1 MFSFAFS
8 QIETNS
14 YEVRKIR
21 LENFKENYKGKS
33 IRFMDENSR
42 VVEGVLMEVTDS
54 DFVIS
59 INGKAAFY
67 SHKNINIVYLPPVSE
82 DLYMVFGISI
92 LGGLAGYVATIVAH
106 PHPNNGASLSISTI
120 GTVLGLFWVK
130 RLFINLKKLIFLV
143 GYVVKKKISLFL
155 IVFSFINAQ
164 DIIEIT
170 LNERKSS

>member
-1 MFSFAFS
+1 MYFAYNIKKELVWTVWLFSFAFG

-33 IRFMDENSR
+33 VRFTDENSR

-59 INGKAAFY
+59 IEGKATFY
-67 SHKNINIVYLPPVSE
+67 DHKNINMVYLPPVSE

-92 LGGLAGYVATIVAH
+92 LGGLAGYVATIIAH
-106 PHPNNGASLSISTI
+106 PHPNNGASASISTI
-120 GTVLGLFWVK
+120 GTVLGFVLGKKTFYK
-130 RLFINLKKLIFLV
+130 PQKIDISGRLR
-143 GYVVKKKISLFL
+143 G
-155 IVFSFINAQ
+155 
-164 DIIEIT
+164 
-170 LNERKSS
+170 

>member
-1 MFSFAFS
+1 MCFAYNMKKKLLWAVWFFSFAFG

-33 IRFMDENSR
+33 VRFTDENSR

-59 INGKAAFY
+59 IEGKATFY
-67 SHKNINIVYLPPVSE
+67 DHKNINMVYLPPVSE

-92 LGGLAGYVATIVAH
+92 LGGLAGYVATIIAH
-106 PHPNNGASLSISTI
+106 PHPNNGASASISTI
-120 GTVLGLFWVK
+120 GTVLGFVLGKKTFYK
-130 RLFINLKKLIFLV
+130 PQKIDISGRLR
-143 GYVVKKKISLFL
+143 G
-155 IVFSFINAQ
+155 
-164 DIIEIT
+164 
-170 LNERKSS
+170 